1 MNTST
6 QVGFQGL
13 APVFSRHALL
23 RMQQRTISHAM
34 VESVMLYGR
43 EVRGHDTVIHVV
55 GRRDAR
61 CWRMRGVRLDHLEG
75 IHVVCSGD
83 GVVITV
89 YRNRE
94 FRGVHELRRMS

>member
-1 MNTST
+1 MNTT
-6 QVGFQGL
+6 TDGGFQGL

-23 RMQQRTISHAM
+23 RMQQRTISLAM
-34 VESVMLYGR
+34 VEAVMLYGR

-61 CWRMRGVRLDHLEG
+61 CWRMRGVRIDDLEG

-89 YRNRE
+89 YRNRD